1 MSRHLG
7 ARSPRA
13 PASRRSSIGSPVGL
27 GGTTSTSSQT
37 DWDRNSVA
45 DLTVS
50 GATTATIVERFRVL
64 IRKLPPQ
71 LVGLPRDADLVTIT
85 AGGNDLRYRELI
97 YI

>member
-1 MSRHLG
+1 
-7 ARSPRA
+7 
-13 PASRRSSIGSPVGL
+13 
-27 GGTTSTSSQT
+27 
-37 DWDRNSVA
+37 
-45 DLTVS
+45 VS